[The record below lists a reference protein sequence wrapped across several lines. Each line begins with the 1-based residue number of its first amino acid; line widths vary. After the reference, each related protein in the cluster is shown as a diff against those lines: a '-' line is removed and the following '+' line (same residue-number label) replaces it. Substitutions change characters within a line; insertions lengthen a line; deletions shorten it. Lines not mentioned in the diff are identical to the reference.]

1 LHTFAGISLTVEQ
14 FEILAKKIKDIEAA
28 ITSIQ

>member
-28 ITSIQ
+28 IASIQ